1 VQSKTDQQR
10 EPERDRVP
18 ERGEAEGLA
27 FLLFLAGLEVEYE
40 RFRGRLLTSGP
51 ITIPST
57 ISSTIDGNRIRGKS
71 PSASGA
77 ASAAAATTANPVN
90 GTFVS

>member
-1 VQSKTDQQR
+1 VLDAEHGDADRDDEQR
-10 EPERDRVP
+10 AWIGASIETQPD
-18 ERGEAEGLA
+18 
-27 FLLFLAGLEVEYE
+27 
-40 RFRGRLLTSGP
+40 TSGP

-77 ASAAAATTANPVN
+77 ARAAAATTANPVN
-90 GTFVS
+90 ETFVS

>member
-1 VQSKTDQQR
+1 VSIETQ
-10 EPERDRVP
+10 PN
-18 ERGEAEGLA
+18 
-27 FLLFLAGLEVEYE
+27 
-40 RFRGRLLTSGP
+40 TSGP

-90 GTFVS
+90 ETFVVRTQVLLRVALGHLAVVGGEGSEYLPFLLLR